1 MSHVRMFLGSL
12 TFSLLFLS
20 APAQGQSPLSRLSL
34 FKHLEA
40 DPSKTYQLLESH
52 GPCLILAATF
62 SGENAERQSQA
73 LVLELR
79 RDFKLPAYRHTMAWD
94 YSQSIQGRGVD
105 SYGRPLQMKH
115 ANYEKREEI
124 AVLIGDFPDIQDV
137 AAQKTL
143 EQIRYIKPICL
154 DPEHIV
160 KNGQTNARTFAGW
173 RFASAQLLSNDEEK
187 KRRGPLGK
195 AFLTLNPLLPPEYF
209 RPKGVD
215 PMVERMNEPLEFNLL
230 KCPGKFTVKVATF
243 GGTMISLPSEV
254 DKIEKGEKRL
264 QSRLEKA
271 ALDAHNLTAALRA
284 KGYEAYEFHDEEK
297 SIVCVGNFQEVARPI
312 LDEMGRPLASG
323 KMQLYDEVRAVVETF
338 GTTVHDRNGIPTT
351 VPQRSLVGIQFDP
364 NPVPMEV
371 PQRSIAATYDNSR
384 LSRR

>member
-1 MSHVRMFLGSL
+1 MSHVRIFVGSL
-12 TFSLLFLS
+12 LLLSLLSVSS
-20 APAQGQSPLSRLSL
+20 APAQSPLSRLSL

-40 DPSKTYQLLESH
+40 DPNKTYSLQESH

-62 SGENAERQSQA
+62 SGENAAQQA
-73 LVLELR
+73 QDLVLELR
-79 RDFKLPAYRHTMAWD
+79 RDFKLPAYRHAMTWD

-124 AVLIGDFPDIQDV
+124 AVLIGDFLDIQDP

-143 EQIRYIKPICL
+143 EQIRYIKPVCL
-154 DPEHIV
+154 DPEQIT
-160 KNGQTNARTFAGW
+160 KKGQKNARTFAGW

-215 PMVERMNEPLEFNLL
+215 PMIERMNEPLEFNLL

-243 GGTMISLPSEV
+243 GGTMVSLPDEV
-254 DKIEKGEKRL
+254 EKIEKGEKRL
-264 QSRLEKA
+264 QSKLEQA
-271 ALDAHNLTAALRA
+271 AIDAHNLTAALRA

-297 SIVCVGNFQEVARPI
+297 SIVCVGSFHQVARPI
-312 LDEMGRPLASG
+312 LDETGRPVANG
-323 KMQLYDEVRAVVETF
+323 RMQLLDEVRAVVESF
-338 GTTVHDRNGIPTT
+338 GTTVHDRNGVPQQ
-351 VPQRSLVGIQFDP
+351 VPQRSLVGIKFDP
-364 NPVPMEV
+364 SPVPIEV
-371 PQRSIAATYDNSR
+371 PQRSIAATYDR
-384 LSRR
+384 QVRR